1 MILLRRT
8 RARAILLLV
17 AVLALVSGLANP
29 AATAGPATLPVVADP
44 ASPPVTAGPA
54 SSPLAVGPTGPP
66 LFAGSIPQQARPTYS
81 EYGERIEAARRVVLE
96 GMDRFPGLSV
106 SVGVDGQIVWAEG
119 FGWADLEQRV
129 PVRSTS
135 GFRVG
140 SVAKPMTAALLGL
153 LYEEGKINLDATVQT
168 YVADFPTKEYP
179 ITIRQLAGHLAGI
192 RHYRGTEFLSSVHYE
207 TVSDGLAI
215 FADDP
220 LLFEPGTR
228 YSYSSYGWNL
238 LSAVIEGAT
247 REGFLEQMQRRVF
260 EPLGMLDTTPDQNEM
275 IVADRVR
282 PYARGDD
289 GKLRNAPYAD
299 NSYKWAGGGFLST
312 AGDLVRFGLAHME
325 PGFLEAE
332 TLDEWFTSQRT
343 VDGEE
348 TGYGIGWNV
357 SGQAGRRR
365 VGHGGGSVGGTTV
378 LRVYRDQGL
387 VIAMVTNL
395 SNGSGFPVEEIAEI
409 FLR

>member
-1 MILLRRT
+1 MTPQRSS
-8 RARAILLLV
+8 RARTFLLAT
-17 AVLALVSGLANP
+17 AVLAVAGGLANLP
-29 AATAGPATLPVVADP
+29 ATAGPSSLPVA
-44 ASPPVTAGPA
+44 AW
-54 SSPLAVGPTGPP
+54 PTGSPA
-66 LFAGSIPQQARPTYS
+66 LAGSIAQQARPTYS
-81 EYGERIEAARRVVLE
+81 EYGEKIEAARAVVLE
-96 GMDRFPGLSV
+96 RMDRFPGLSV
-106 SVGVDGQIVWAEG
+106 SVGIDGQIVWAEG

-129 PVRSTS
+129 PVRATS

-153 LYEEGKINLDATVQT
+153 LYEEGKIDLDATVQT
-168 YVADFPTKEYP
+168 YVADFPAKDYP
-179 ITIRQLAGHLAGI
+179 VTVRQLAGHLAGI
-192 RHYRGTEFLSSVHYE
+192 RHYRGDEFLSSVHYE

-247 REGFLEQMQRRVF
+247 GEGFLEQMQTRVF

-275 IVADRVR
+275 IVAERVR

-289 GKLRNAPYAD
+289 GKFRNAPYAD

-343 VDGEE
+343 PDGEE
-348 TGYGIGWNV
+348 TGYGIGWSV
-357 SGQAGRRR
+357 SGQVGDRR
-365 VGHGGGSVGGTTV
+365 VGHGGGSVGGTTT
-378 LRVYRDQGL
+378 LRMYRDQGL

-395 SNGSGFPVEEIAEI
+395 SNGSGFPVAEIAEI

>member
-1 MILLRRT
+1 MTLQGRNRPHAFLLMT
-8 RARAILLLV
+8 F
-17 AVLALVSGLANP
+17 VLALAGGLANLP
-29 AATAGPATLPVVADP
+29 AAAAPAGSPAL
-44 ASPPVTAGPA
+44 
-54 SSPLAVGPTGPP
+54 
-66 LFAGSIPQQARPTYS
+66 AGSIPQQARQTYS
-81 EYGERIEAARRVVLE
+81 EFGEKIEAARAVVLE
-96 GMDRFPGLSV
+96 RMDRFPGLSV
-106 SVGVDGQIVWAEG
+106 SVGIDGQIVWAEG

-129 PVRSTS
+129 PVRATS
-135 GFRVG
+135 RFRVG

-153 LYEEGKINLDATVQT
+153 LYEEGKIDLDATVQT
-168 YVADFPTKEYP
+168 YVADFPEKEYP
-179 ITIRQLAGHLAGI
+179 ITVRQLAGHLAGI
-192 RHYRGTEFLSSVHYE
+192 RHYRGDEFLSSVHYD
-207 TVSDGLAI
+207 TVSAGLVI

-247 REGFLEQMQRRVF
+247 GEGFLEDMQRRVF
-260 EPLGMLDTTPDQNEM
+260 EPLGMLDTTPDQNAM

-282 PYARGDD
+282 PYVRGDD
-289 GKLRNAPYAD
+289 GKFRNAPYAD

-343 VDGEE
+343 ADGEP
-348 TGYGIGWNV
+348 TGYGIGWSV
-357 SGQAGRRR
+357 SGQMGSRR
-365 VGHGGGSVGGTTV
+365 VGHGGGSVGGTTA
-378 LRVYRDQGL
+378 LRMYRDQGL

-395 SNGSGFPVEEIAEI
+395 SNGSGFPVDEIAEI